1 LYNSKTNTDKIFE
14 INDFSWC
21 FSRKEPQTRLGKMRD
36 KYLQREKRHMIEA
49 MMKKKNV
56 DQKQLEEYFKG
67 VEENKYNKDDIANM
81 KFEADESYRDIVDK
95 ILATENIEEHV

>member
-1 LYNSKTNTDKIFE
+1 MYNSKTNIDKIFD

-21 FSRKEPQTRLGKMRD
+21 FSRKESQTRLGKMRD

-67 VEENKYNKDDIANM
+67 VEENKYNKDDITNM
-81 KFEADESYRDIVDK
+81 KFEADESCRDIVDK
-95 ILATENIEEHV
+95 ILATENTEEHV